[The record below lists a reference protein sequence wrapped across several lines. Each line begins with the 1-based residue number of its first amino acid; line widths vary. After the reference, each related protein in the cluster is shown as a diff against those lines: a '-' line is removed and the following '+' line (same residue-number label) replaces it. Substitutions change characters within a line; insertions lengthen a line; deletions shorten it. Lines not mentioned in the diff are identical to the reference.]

1 MSDQAI
7 KLFEAL
13 SGVDEELLERCNQKA
28 HRKRKAVY
36 RIFGKYGKAMA
47 ACVCLIVAGAAAW
60 SGYRFITAPYGSDA
74 SGLNNA
80 PAELPEMAHSVQ
92 TADGG
97 GNSGGGEA
105 GMEDKMA
112 ESDMETADGTG
123 GDGNVPGAE
132 ADEIRAGETSSAAA
146 VEATGSEKET
156 AQEMKGSL
164 SADKTETMPSPESS
178 SGSHTDSSIGEG
190 DNIEEGMAEMLEKEN
205 AITDSRVMVSWE
217 EAIALEPFAGY
228 IPASLPAGYEPL
240 SARRSSFPDSWNN
253 MIYKWSDGEQILW
266 LNMTVGEVMTRED
279 IERSDGLHEYLA
291 GEFRKE
297 LIPEPVDGR
306 IYFTLYYED
315 GMRIDY
321 GGHITADEMWELV
334 EAVKKEPR

>member
-28 HRKRKAVY
+28 NRKSTAVY
-36 RIFGKYGKAMA
+36 RMFGKYGRAVA

-60 SGYRFITAPYGSDA
+60 SGYRFVTTPYGSDV
-74 SGLNNA
+74 SGLNNS
-80 PAELPEMAHSVQ
+80 PAELPEMTQSVL

-97 GNSGGGEA
+97 GNGGDGEA

-112 ESDMETADGTG
+112 GSDMGAAGGTAG
-123 GDGNVPGAE
+123 GGNGSGAE
-132 ADEIRAGETSSAAA
+132 TDEIRAEEASSTAAVGAAA
-146 VEATGSEKET
+146 SEKEP
-156 AQEMKGSL
+156 AQDMQGQL
-164 SADKTETMPSPESS
+164 PADNTETMLSPENSD
-178 SGSHTDSSIGEG
+178 SHTNGGIGEG
-190 DNIEEGMAEMLEKEN
+190 DNIEEEMEEMLEKEN
-205 AITDSRVMVSWE
+205 AIADSRVMVSWE
-217 EAIALEPFAGY
+217 DAIALEPFAGY

-240 SARRSSFPDSWNN
+240 CARRSSFPDSWNN

-266 LNMTVGEVMTRED
+266 LNMTAGEVVTRED
-279 IERSDGLHEYLA
+279 IERRDGLHEYLA

-306 IYFTLYYED
+306 ICFTLYYED

-334 EAVKKEPR
+334 EAVSK